1 VIARNFYRDRLGH
14 LVRDQPDLAVSG
26 VFYVVYVG
34 GIVLF
39 AISPALQSQS
49 WATALVLGIL
59 LGVIAYGTYDMTNLA
74 TLRGWPVALSA
85 VDLIWGSALTACP
98 RRSATWRRAGRAPR
112 VERGRR
118 RRPSLRPRARDR
130 RRRDAAGARHRF
142 FGTLGVTS
150 ACIGRENLPLE
161 CKLGRQSCLRFPEAP
176 LRKKLCSRGRVP
188 PSPR

>member
-1 VIARNFYRDRLGH
+1 MPYLVAYAAGAIVFFGLDLLWLGVIARNFYRDRLGH

-85 VDLIWGSALTACP
+85 VDLIWGSTLTGL
-98 RRSATWRRAGRAPR
+98 SATVGYLAARWAG
-112 VERGRR
+112 
-118 RRPSLRPRARDR
+118 
-130 RRRDAAGARHRF
+130 AAG
-142 FGTLGVTS
+142 
-150 ACIGRENLPLE
+150 
-161 CKLGRQSCLRFPEAP
+161 
-176 LRKKLCSRGRVP
+176 
-188 PSPR
+188 